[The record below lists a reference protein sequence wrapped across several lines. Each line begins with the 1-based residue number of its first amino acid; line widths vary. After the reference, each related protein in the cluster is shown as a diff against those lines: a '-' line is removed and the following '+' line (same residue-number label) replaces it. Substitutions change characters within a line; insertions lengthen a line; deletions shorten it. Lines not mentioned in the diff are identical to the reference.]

1 MAMTDKEADRV
12 FDSMLIKLE
21 NRLSRKLLSNF
32 SKLSQLIRQVIANG
46 GQFGGNIVILEN
58 QRELEQIL
66 IQAYEDAIREGIKF
80 TRLDLELEPAEEDNF
95 NEILL
100 LLLGWRIDTAQ
111 QHSAFLTSTT
121 IDIFNR
127 VVADQIASGKTGEE
141 LDKAVAREVAKQ
153 NRRRVGTIATTES
166 NTAFQVGSEREAIQV
181 DDVQLLKRWR
191 SQEDRRVRPTH
202 RSANNRYKANPIP
215 LNELFQ
221 VGAGSGARPLDPR
234 LPSDETIGCRCF
246 MRFVKPKPVTE
257 NTI

>member
-100 LLLGWRIDTAQ
+100 LLLGW
-111 QHSAFLTSTT
+111 
-121 IDIFNR
+121 
-127 VVADQIASGKTGEE
+127 
-141 LDKAVAREVAKQ
+141 
-153 NRRRVGTIATTES
+153 
-166 NTAFQVGSEREAIQV
+166 
-181 DDVQLLKRWR
+181 
-191 SQEDRRVRPTH
+191 
-202 RSANNRYKANPIP
+202 
-215 LNELFQ
+215 
-221 VGAGSGARPLDPR
+221 
-234 LPSDETIGCRCF
+234 
-246 MRFVKPKPVTE
+246 
-257 NTI
+257 